1 MSMDSGPERRSAC
14 SSGTIRSSTADVEED
29 GQIEEEGTED
39 VVRAR

>member
-29 GQIEEEGTED
+29 QIEEEGTED